1 MPSFNVVAV
10 VAVIAVT
17 VVGIAAAGACVAVV
31 VNVVGILTKNKIYYP
46 VKVHFRQ
53 SLLISVFAL

>member
-1 MPSFNVVAV
+1 MPSFNV

-17 VVGIAAAGACVAVV
+17 VVGIAATACVSVV